1 MSTLTHWVARR
12 YGGQAGLY
20 ERFTNSLEVAGMA
33 AIRARLAGDLTGQVL
48 EVGCGTGLNFRH
60 YPPGT
65 AVAAVEPLDDF
76 RRFAAER
83 ARTVAA
89 RISVSGGD
97 TQALPFADGTFD
109 AVLETL
115 VFCSVPDALAGLREV
130 RRVARPGAP
139 VRFFE
144 HVRSDVGW
152 VARLQDVANPFW
164 SWLSDGCNLNRDTLA
179 LIRAAGF
186 SIEQVRIHDLRPA
199 RTPRVPMREVHAR
212 A

>member
-48 EVGCGTGLNFRH
+48 EVGCGTGLNFPH
-60 YPPGT
+60 YPPDT
-65 AVAAVEPLDDF
+65 AVTAVEPLDDF

-83 ARTVAA
+83 AGTVAA
-89 RISVSGGD
+89 RIRVSGGD

-115 VFCSVPDALAGLREV
+115 VFCSVSDALAGLREV
-130 RRVARPGAP
+130 RRVARPGAT

-164 SWLSDGCNLNRDTLA
+164 SWLADGCNLNRDTLA
-179 LIRAAGF
+179 VIRAAGF
-186 SIEQVRIHDLRPA
+186 TVEQVRAHDLRPA
-199 RTPRVPMREVHAR
+199 RAPRFPMREVHAR